1 MIMGH
6 DGQWW
11 REITIYL
18 AIYRVDYN
26 IEACGCYGHSAF
38 VPGRLGRG
46 CLSLCFI
53 LIAGDDRHTVLRFAT
68 VPWERQSNS
77 TISAECPS
85 VRWLGFVV
93 TRNE

>member
-53 LIAGDDRHTVLRFAT
+53 LIAGDDRHTHCIAICALG
-68 VPWERQSNS
+68 E
-77 TISAECPS
+77 AEQLNYLC
-85 VRWLGFVV
+85 
-93 TRNE
+93 